1 MKKRTLVLAALLTL
15 GFAMTAHAYEEPKWL
30 IDQNGYKA
38 TLNGNKD
45 WWVAEGEAEV
55 RQWAQNNSADI
66 KAIAD
71 EDARYQA
78 CVRKVCD
85 FLSYDLKYTQPM
97 IYYTLRDGKG
107 VCADY
112 TTLTKALC
120 DEVGIKAVIST
131 GTLYG
136 DSHSI
141 LKVTVNGAEHFSD
154 PTGVDSGATSVY
166 QMTPGYVEE
175 NVWGVE
181 KLGITW
187 TGADKGE
194 WTDQQ
199 TSCPEGYVAVYSGKT
214 RKYYYI
220 LQSDLDKA
228 EAGIITY
235 EQLNDMYG
243 VGK

>member
-1 MKKRTLVLAALLTL
+1 MKKRTLALAALLTL

-30 IDQNGYKA
+30 INQNEYKQYRDGEDQ
-38 TLNGNKD
+38 
-45 WWVAEGEAEV
+45 WWIAEGKAEV

-66 KAIAD
+66 KGIAD

-131 GTLYG
+131 GVLYG
-136 DSHSI
+136 DSHSM

-154 PTGVDSGATSVY
+154 PTGVDSGATTVY

-175 NVWGVE
+175 NVCGADE
-181 KLGITW
+181 LGITW

-199 TSCPEGYVAVYSGKT
+199 MSCPEGYVAVYDGKS
-214 RKYYYI
+214 KSYYYI
-220 LQSDLDKA
+220 TQKDSDDWDNDIVTAAYIKNKY
-228 EAGIITY
+228 GI
-235 EQLNDMYG
+235 E
-243 VGK
+243 